1 MRTNPRKRPV
11 IDFLCFGRH
20 RIEEWKEIKKSKWQ
34 AEGGNYGRRIF
45 AGGSTSSSAAML
57 WGFRQQRE
65 NERHRTGLICQD
77 HGASC
82 VYSRTGLRDQEIR
95 TNSLRSI
102 LQESLLGPSCLNT
115 SRGTTSPVE
124 AEFAHLNAGESYR
137 ERETTSFIH
146 SGVRRGWIKQ
156 RPRPAG
162 KEGLR

>member
-1 MRTNPRKRPV
+1 MASRRRQLWTKDLRRRLH
-11 IDFLCFGRH
+11 FLVGY
-20 RIEEWKEIKKSKWQ
+20 
-34 AEGGNYGRRIF
+34 NVV
-45 AGGSTSSSAAML
+45 
-57 WGFRQQRE
+57 GFRQQRE
-65 NERHRTGLICQD
+65 NERHRTDLIQD

-124 AEFAHLNAGESYR
+124 AEFAHLSAGESYR

-146 SGVRRGWIKQ
+146 SGARRGWIKQ

-162 KEGLR
+162 KEGLRRCLRAASQDAGPAVSSRLRQEAP